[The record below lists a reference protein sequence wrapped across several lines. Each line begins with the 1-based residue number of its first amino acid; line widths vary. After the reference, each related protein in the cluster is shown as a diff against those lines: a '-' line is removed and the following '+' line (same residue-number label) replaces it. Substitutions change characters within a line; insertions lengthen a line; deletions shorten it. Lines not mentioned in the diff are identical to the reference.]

1 MIARNYTRLVQFYR
15 TENVPDGFGGNTVL
29 DLSIGNYW
37 AEVKQMTSNND
48 TSQGKDVLKNNYSFV
63 IRVNQFIEPYLNNL
77 SILYN
82 GQKYVVNNYE
92 YQDSLFRFIKIT
104 ATLSI
109 GEPLDLISSM
119 LFQNSL
125 FALMQNGNN
134 IIFFDRNPVVVPPVV
149 EISSLIFQE
158 ASKAILQNADNL
170 IFQ

>member
-15 TENVPDGFGGNTVL
+15 TENVADGFGGNTVL
-29 DLSIGNYW
+29 NLSIGNYW
-37 AEVKQMTSNND
+37 AEVKPISSNND

-63 IRVNQFIEPYLNNL
+63 IRVNQFIEPHLNNL
-77 SILYN
+77 SIIYN

-109 GEPLDLISSM
+109 GEPLDLITDLLS
-119 LFQNSL
+119 QNSFIL
-125 FALMQNGNN
+125 ISQN
-134 IIFFDRNPVVVPPVV
+134 
-149 EISSLIFQE
+149 E
-158 ASKAILQNADNL
+158 DNL

>member
-15 TENVPDGFGGNTVL
+15 TENVADGFGGNTVL
-29 DLSIGNYW
+29 NLSIGNYW
-37 AEVKQMTSNND
+37 AEVKPISSNND

-77 SILYN
+77 SIIYN

-109 GEPLDLISSM
+109 GEPLDLITDLLS
-119 LFQNSL
+119 QNSFIL
-125 FALMQNGNN
+125 ISQN
-134 IIFFDRNPVVVPPVV
+134 
-149 EISSLIFQE
+149 E
-158 ASKAILQNADNL
+158 DNL

>member
-15 TENVPDGFGGNTVL
+15 TENVADGFGGNTVL
-29 DLSIGNYW
+29 NLSIGNYW
-37 AEVKQMTSNND
+37 AEVKPISSNND

-63 IRVNQFIEPYLNNL
+63 IRVNQCIEPYLNNL
-77 SILYN
+77 SIIYN

-109 GEPLDLISSM
+109 GEPLDLITDLLS
-119 LFQNSL
+119 QNSFIL
-125 FALMQNGNN
+125 ISQN
-134 IIFFDRNPVVVPPVV
+134 
-149 EISSLIFQE
+149 E
-158 ASKAILQNADNL
+158 DNL

>member
-1 MIARNYTRLVQFYR
+1 MIARNYTRLVSFYR
-15 TENVPDGFGGNTVL
+15 AENVADGFGGNTVL

-37 AEVKQMTSNND
+37 AEVKQMNSNND

-63 IRVNQFIEPYLNNL
+63 IRVNQFIEPHLNNL
-77 SILYN
+77 SVIYN

-109 GEPLDLISSM
+109 GEPLDLITDLLS
-119 LFQNSL
+119 QNSFIL
-125 FALMQNGNN
+125 ISQN
-134 IIFFDRNPVVVPPVV
+134 
-149 EISSLIFQE
+149 E
-158 ASKAILQNADNL
+158 DNL

>member
-1 MIARNYTRLVQFYR
+1 MIARNYTRLVSFYR
-15 TENVPDGFGGNTVL
+15 AENVADGFGGNTVL

-63 IRVNQFIEPYLNNL
+63 IRVNQFIEPHLNNL
-77 SILYN
+77 SIIYN

-104 ATLSI
+104 STLSI
-109 GEPLDLISSM
+109 GEPLDLITDLLS
-119 LFQNSL
+119 QNS
-125 FALMQNGNN
+125 FIIISQN
-134 IIFFDRNPVVVPPVV
+134 
-149 EISSLIFQE
+149 E
-158 ASKAILQNADNL
+158 DNL